1 MIRKTKKKIDFKYRI
16 IGIMFL
22 IVISIFLLFISF
34 SYDISFRFIN
44 SIFYYPFSNLTNSTD
59 IIGMNINSELEK
71 ELSSLKDDLSI
82 PFVLSDYSLI
92 NGVVISRNPSYWLDE
107 IIVNKGIDSGIE
119 EGMCVVIG
127 EGVVGYVKDVYSNY
141 SVVVLITNNSFNNT
155 SVRINDSYLILEYDK
170 NGNMIVRQLD
180 NNLSINEGDVVFT
193 SGLTNKYPSGITIGY
208 VSRIENNSYD
218 TGKIL
223 YISLYYDI
231 NDIKYVSFLKRMI

>member
-1 MIRKTKKKIDFKYRI
+1 
-16 IGIMFL
+16 
-22 IVISIFLLFISF
+22 
-34 SYDISFRFIN
+34 
-44 SIFYYPFSNLTNSTD
+44 
-59 IIGMNINSELEK
+59 
-71 ELSSLKDDLSI
+71 
-82 PFVLSDYSLI
+82 
-92 NGVVISRNPSYWLDE
+92 
-107 IIVNKGIDSGIE
+107 
-119 EGMCVVIG
+119 MCVVIG

-155 SVRINDSYLILEYDK
+155 SIRINDSYLILEYDK

-180 NNLSINEGDVVFT
+180 NNLSIKEGDVVFT